1 MFSPVLRW
9 LAAPSPWLLAM
20 GLAGLWWLGRTDRRW
35 PIVAL
40 PVLIAAFTFA
50 VFFAEDRFRFHA
62 MATLALCSGVWIDAI
77 AREIAAHCRARALAL
92 TAIAASLGVASV
104 ALGRSNP
111 PPPIRWDHIV
121 WGYINMGK
129 MPEAEMLAERIVA
142 QQPDNGPLLE
152 ALGFTA
158 AAGRRYAVA
167 AEYLRRAVNVRPQSH
182 VAHYN
187 LAKVY
192 LQLNDPARAA
202 AEADTAVRL
211 HPSADYQALAQ
222 SIGAAARGGKP
233 EPRP

>member
-1 MFSPVLRW
+1 VLRW
-9 LAAPSPWLLAM
+9 LAAPAAWLLAM
-20 GLAGLWWLGRTDRRW
+20 GLTGLWWLSRTDRRW

-62 MATLALCSGVWIDAI
+62 MAILALCSGVWIDAI
-77 AREIAAHCRARALAL
+77 AREISAHRRGRALTL
-92 TAIAASLGVASV
+92 AAVAACVGVASV

-129 MPEAEMLAERIVA
+129 LPEAEGLAERIVA

-158 AAGRRYAVA
+158 AAGRRYAQ
-167 AEYLRRAVNVRPQSH
+167 AEEFLRRAVNVRPQSH

-202 AEADTAVRL
+202 AEANTAVRL
-211 HPSADYQALAQ
+211 HPSADYQALAD
-222 SIGAAARGGKP
+222 SVGAAASGGP
-233 EPRP
+233 PPQRP